1 MKSKNDIRPISYVKS
16 NATNV
21 LNQVN
26 ETRRPIFITQNG
38 EPRAVL
44 LDTESYESMNNAIAI
59 LKLVAL
65 GEKDIRQNKTQI
77 QSDFFDSIENKYF
90 KNKGSHKN

>member
-1 MKSKNDIRPISYVKS
+1 MKSKSDIRPISYVKS
-16 NATNV
+16 NTTNI

-26 ETRRPIFITQNG
+26 ETRRPVFITQNG

-65 GEKDIRQNKTQI
+65 GEKDIRQNKFKI
-77 QSDFFDSIENKYF
+77 QSDFFTSIENKYF
-90 KNKGSHKN
+90 KNQK